1 MRILVVE
8 DNCRLLDLIA
18 AHLNDAG
25 FTVDTAQTAQEFRE
39 IFASFKHALCV
50 IDLGLPDSDG
60 ICLIQEVR
68 KSQNNTHILVA
79 TARAHIRDR
88 ISVLNGGADDYL
100 VKPFHVDE
108 LLARVKALLRR
119 SHPLEPP
126 RRRVG
131 SLVLDCETS
140 EVSCRGRRLEL
151 RRSEQRLLSLL
162 IRRSGH
168 LVAKESIQCALEGIG
183 TENSANALEKLI
195 SRLRRS
201 LADCPAGIQLRTV
214 KGLGYILEGNRKED
228 RI

>member
-18 AHLNDAG
+18 VHLKDAG
-25 FTVDTAQTAQEFRE
+25 FTVDTARTAEEFRE

-60 ICLIQEVR
+60 ICLIQDVR
-68 KSQNNTHILVA
+68 KSQNNTRILVA
-79 TARAHIRDR
+79 TARANISDR

-119 SHPLEPP
+119 SRPP
-126 RRRVG
+126 EQHRLCVG
-131 SLVLDCETS
+131 SLVLDCETG

-183 TENSANALEKLI
+183 TENSANALEKLV

-201 LADCPAGIQLRTV
+201 LADCPAGIRLKTV
-214 KGLGYILEGNRKED
+214 KGLGYVLEDKRRED
-228 RI
+228 RL